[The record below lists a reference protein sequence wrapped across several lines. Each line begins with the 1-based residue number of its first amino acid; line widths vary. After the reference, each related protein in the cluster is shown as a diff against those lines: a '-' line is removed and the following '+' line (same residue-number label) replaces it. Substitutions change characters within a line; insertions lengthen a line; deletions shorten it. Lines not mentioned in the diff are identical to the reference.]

1 MQINQK
7 NFLNKKLLSKL
18 ILTLPLISP
27 LIPFDL
33 NPAKAGYEI
42 QWNDDSG
49 FKKLKWHQKNP
60 KKRGK
65 NKIFFF
71 YRPSDRNTG
80 LLKINIK
87 VPDNFKSTITPK
99 KVTLCRVN
107 IGGYD
112 SKTKCLENIA
122 ADVEVTNKGKNVDIF
137 PLAPL
142 PSDKEAYAI
151 VFKVTNPQRAGL
163 YQFNSF
169 GKSSGTIPVS
179 SYLGSWTIKIDQ
191 Q

>member
-1 MQINQK
+1 MQIYLK
-7 NFLNKKLLSKL
+7 NYLNKKLL
-18 ILTLPLISP
+18 LTFPL
-27 LIPFDL
+27 LLAFIPFYS
-33 NPAKAGYEI
+33 NPAKSGIEFQWDNKSGY
-42 QWNDDSG
+42 
-49 FKKLKWHQKNP
+49 KKLKWHQKNA

-65 NKIFFF
+65 NQIFFF
-71 YRPSDRNTG
+71 YRPSDRKTG

-87 VPDNFKSTITPK
+87 VPDSFKSAIKPK

-107 IGGYD
+107 IGGFD
-112 SKTKCLENIA
+112 SKTKCIENIA
-122 ADVEVTNKGKNVDIF
+122 ADIEINNKGKNVEIY

-142 PSDKEAYAI
+142 PSDKEAYAV

-179 SYLGSWTIKIDQ
+179 SYLGSWTVKIDQ